1 MATAAPTSASAKFAT
16 FDGLRGTRNDRSTVV
31 ASAAPSAGASSSPG
45 RVQATATVGPVQ
57 APAAGAAKRSKV
69 EIYKEESDY
78 LRYPLIDDL
87 KNDLPNVSAASEQVR
102 LPLLRTVPGL
112 TPVLPCFREHSR
124 QTDLTTALP
133 TVPMTALTAARM
145 PDCECWLLLVFST
158 DGSSRTCY
166 DRCHLIAT
174 NSCVPSCVYL
184 RFSSDPP
191 PRPRRCAQ
199 LIKFHGS
206 YMQDDREARQGG
218 GGRAYQFMMRT
229 RQPGGKV
236 HNRLYLAMDDLAD
249 QFGSGTLR
257 LTTRQTFQVRPA
269 ATPRLPLLPALPKRH
284 SSSHAASLCAPIAQ
298 QLHGVLKANLKE
310 VFATVIK
317 SMGSTLGACGDLNR
331 NVLAPEVPFV
341 DRPAYRYCQEYAD
354 KIAALLEPQSGAYYD
369 VWLDGEKVRARVM
382 GGGCAWG
389 DREKKAHGGNGGN
402 GRIVEWCKWW
412 NGGKGRMRV
421 GPARLHWGG
430 DVLFPVRHPLP
441 SAVWLASSNNL
452 PPRHGSR
459 PPFPRQVLT
468 AEAPAD
474 VAEARADNRFG
485 TNIEGSAEPI
495 YGTQYLP
502 RKFKIAITVPGDNSV
517 DILTNDLG
525 LVVLCDD
532 ATGQLQGFNIYVGGG
547 MGRSHRNEQTEPRL
561 AEPLGYVAA
570 EDVLYAVK
578 AIVAT
583 QRDYGR
589 RDDRKQARLKYLIRD
604 WGIDRFRTVTEQYF
618 GKQFQPFR
626 PLPEWQSKP
635 YVGWGE
641 QVSRAAL
648 GDGRLYYGLHI
659 ENGRIKGEAKKAL
672 RAVIEKYNLPVRI
685 SANQNLM
692 LCDVRKAWRPRIT
705 QELAAVGILGK
716 QYVDPLNLT
725 AMACPALPLC
735 GLAITEAERGLP
747 AVLKRI
753 RAMLDKVGLRQQ
765 QAHSLVVR
773 MTGCPNGCARPYV
786 AELGFVGDGANSYQL
801 WLGGTPNQTV
811 LARVFLE
818 RVKVGE
824 LEAVLEPLFAMW
836 KALGHKG
843 ESFGD
848 FTNRVGFEAMKEY
861 MGTYTAPLARQR
873 GMARRIT
880 VDDELA
886 GRLQEVAAQRGT
898 TVAKL
903 TREAL
908 LQFLAE
914 CKDE

>member
-1 MATAAPTSASAKFAT
+1 MATAALTSASAKFAT
-16 FDGLRGTRNDRSTVV
+16 FDGLRAARNDRSTVV
-31 ASAAPSAGASSSPG
+31 ASAAPSAGASPSPG
-45 RVQATATVGPVQ
+45 RVQATATPVQ

-87 KNDLPNVSAASEQVR
+87 KNDLPNVSAASE
-102 LPLLRTVPGL
+102 
-112 TPVLPCFREHSR
+112 
-124 QTDLTTALP
+124 
-133 TVPMTALTAARM
+133 
-145 PDCECWLLLVFST
+145 
-158 DGSSRTCY
+158 
-166 DRCHLIAT
+166 
-174 NSCVPSCVYL
+174 
-184 RFSSDPP
+184 
-191 PRPRRCAQ
+191 Q

-257 LTTRQTFQVRPA
+257 LTTRQTF
-269 ATPRLPLLPALPKRH
+269 
-284 SSSHAASLCAPIAQ
+284 

-369 VWLDGEKVRARVM
+369 VWLDGEKV
-382 GGGCAWG
+382 
-389 DREKKAHGGNGGN
+389 
-402 GRIVEWCKWW
+402 
-412 NGGKGRMRV
+412 
-421 GPARLHWGG
+421 
-430 DVLFPVRHPLP
+430 
-441 SAVWLASSNNL
+441 
-452 PPRHGSR
+452 
-459 PPFPRQVLT
+459 LT

-474 VAEARADNRFG
+474 VEEARADNRFG

-604 WGIDRFRTVTEQYF
+604 WGIDRFRTVAEQYF

-626 PLPEWQSKP
+626 PLPEWHSKP

-641 QVSRAAL
+641 Q

-801 WLGGTPNQTV
+801 WLGGTPNQTK

-861 MGTYTAPLARQR
+861 MGTYTAPVARQR

-914 CKDE
+914 HKDE

>member
-1 MATAAPTSASAKFAT
+1 MATAALTSASAKFAT
-16 FDGLRGTRNDRSTVV
+16 FDGLRAARSDRSTVV
-31 ASAAPSAGASSSPG
+31 ASAAPTAGASPSLG
-45 RVQATATVGPVQ
+45 RVQATATPVQ

-102 LPLLRTVPGL
+102 QRCLASGAP
-112 TPVLPCFREHSR
+112 
-124 QTDLTTALP
+124 
-133 TVPMTALTAARM
+133 
-145 PDCECWLLLVFST
+145 PDRPHPACR
-158 DGSSRTCY
+158 SS
-166 DRCHLIAT
+166 
-174 NSCVPSCVYL
+174 
-184 RFSSDPP
+184 
-191 PRPRRCAQ
+191 CAS

-257 LTTRQTFQVRPA
+257 LTTRQTFQAFKLARCEPQQICRPPSPLSTSQPPSLPRRHPIPIPCVRA
-269 ATPRLPLLPALPKRH
+269 
-284 SSSHAASLCAPIAQ
+284 

-369 VWLDGEKVRARVM
+369 VWLDGEKVR
-382 GGGCAWG
+382 GGGMEG
-389 DREKKAHGGNGGN
+389 RAHG
-402 GRIVEWCKWW
+402 
-412 NGGKGRMRV
+412 
-421 GPARLHWGG
+421 RLLLSLVSTCLPVASCTSH
-430 DVLFPVRHPLP
+430 FPVPHPLP
-441 SAVWLASSNNL
+441 SAVWLALSNNL
-452 PPRHGSR
+452 PPRHGSH
-459 PPFPRQVLT
+459 PPSPRQVLT

-474 VAEARADNRFG
+474 VEEARADNRFG

-502 RKFKIAITVPGDNSV
+502 RKFKVAITVPGDNSV
-517 DILTNDLG
+517 DLLTNDLG

-532 ATGQLQGFNIYVGGG
+532 ATGQLQGFNIYVSTVLRAPQGFGFGFRDFGVGFRREEGAWSWWDQAVVGGG

-589 RDDRKQARLKYLIRD
+589 RDDRKQVGGGWGRRGFMGKRWGGEGGRRGVRGQGCGMLQAWMEEGNGRGAVIILAVVAFTARIPSLFRPSTLCHVLLPASPPIRRTLPLPSPLRAQARLKYLIRD

-648 GDGRLYYGLHI
+648 SEQSTCCAVLCCAVLWGQLCARLAVLTPSPAPPHPPSVLSLAHYRVVVPACKQLHLRLLHLAHSPPLATLLHASPHRILPHRTAPRGRATG
-659 ENGRIKGEAKKAL
+659 GCTTGCTSRMGAS
-672 RAVIEKYNLPVRI
+672 RA
-685 SANQNLM
+685 
-692 LCDVRKAWRPRIT
+692 RPRRR
-705 QELAAVGILGK
+705 
-716 QYVDPLNLT
+716 
-725 AMACPALPLC
+725 C
-735 GLAITEAERGLP
+735 G
-747 AVLKRI
+747 
-753 RAMLDKVGLRQQ
+753 Q
-765 QAHSLVVR
+765 
-773 MTGCPNGCARPYV
+773 
-786 AELGFVGDGANSYQL
+786 
-801 WLGGTPNQTV
+801 
-811 LARVFLE
+811 
-818 RVKVGE
+818 
-824 LEAVLEPLFAMW
+824 
-836 KALGHKG
+836 
-843 ESFGD
+843 
-848 FTNRVGFEAMKEY
+848 
-861 MGTYTAPLARQR
+861 
-873 GMARRIT
+873 
-880 VDDELA
+880 
-886 GRLQEVAAQRGT
+886 
-898 TVAKL
+898 
-903 TREAL
+903 
-908 LQFLAE
+908 
-914 CKDE
+914 